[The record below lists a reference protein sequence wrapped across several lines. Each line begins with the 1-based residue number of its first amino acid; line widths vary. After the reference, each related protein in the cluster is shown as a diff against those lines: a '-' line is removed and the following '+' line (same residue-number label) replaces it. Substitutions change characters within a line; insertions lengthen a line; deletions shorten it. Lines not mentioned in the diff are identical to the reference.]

1 MKNSI
6 RKSLILLL
14 AGVMIICA
22 MAFTATFISRVKAEQ
37 PSLTITDGASIRVDG
52 ENNGMRFHASLNGEP
67 DQTAEYRMM
76 IFPSDYLSDYVSG
89 DYYDYLTN
97 YIADKN
103 DQFGTEVS
111 LIDLNCLPVQTQEGG
126 YEIRGSITD
135 VLYDNSSRDFS
146 AIAYVLKDGVR
157 EYTQPVT
164 RNLTEIAFAA
174 VSSGDYSQDEI
185 ILPVIEQY
193 VENGMKKAIGL
204 GEAEELPELFI
215 NTESTKLTISASEGS
230 KALNYNVISSSD
242 ELPELN
248 GFIYG
253 ESTDERIS
261 FENGTVTVTGSEA
274 FSGTLTLK
282 GVGVETK
289 EISVE
294 VVIEPEVIF
303 SIQETA
309 EVDNKKVVSVEET
322 VLYDN
327 TVQLTASLN
336 VDGQDIAQADAG
348 IVWAVT
354 EGQDVASVDSATGIV
369 TGLKEGTA
377 IITATYTD
385 RAGVNHTDTC
395 TVSVNGVVRYGT
407 HEWFNHDSIIATI
420 PSGSSLRYDNVSLTT
435 GETPLIRVQ
444 MIPEKLLENADS
456 YNFGVGNDPASPTAP
471 DTLAQ
476 RGLRMFYIT
485 VSDAEDASN
494 YVTIA
499 VRIYP
504 GDGFS
509 AIAGLANTGVRASTF
524 PAFTPGLG
532 TPNQYTDFY
541 GIFNGDPTNP
551 NCPFGISG
559 GYGGGGNFSF
569 YGGYLDEE
577 RYPNYE
583 NYMFGFSIE
592 GTSVYLYN
600 NGNRTLVWDLA
611 DTTSQAAL
619 ADSAWGGFTSDKVNI
634 SIRGD
639 HFEAG
644 YSEFTLAITELGG
657 AAVSETAV
665 TDMYYHTW
673 INDGTDLGLM

>member
-1 MKNSI
+1 MKKAKYLISLLLVLVISLGVFGCSKDDDPTIDLSEQSVNMNLFETRQLTVNTNISGTVEWSNSDDTVVNMTESSGGI
-6 RKSLILLL
+6 ELMAIKTGSATITASVGGYSKSCAVTVYPTDETILL
-14 AGVMIICA
+14 AVERTEIN
-22 MAFTATFISRVKAEQ
+22 FTVGETAEIQAQATFDGQSLAEAQISYTVAIAAPAGCIEVSETGQLTAVKTGTAQVKVKAEYFGN
-37 PSLTITDGASIRVDG
+37 PSN
-52 ENNGMRFHASLNGEP
+52 E
-67 DQTAEYRMM
+67 
-76 IFPSDYLSDYVSG
+76 
-89 DYYDYLTN
+89 
-97 YIADKN
+97 
-103 DQFGTEVS
+103 
-111 LIDLNCLPVQTQEGG
+111 
-126 YEIRGSITD
+126 
-135 VLYDNSSRDFS
+135 
-146 AIAYVLKDGVR
+146 
-157 EYTQPVT
+157 
-164 RNLTEIAFAA
+164 
-174 VSSGDYSQDEI
+174 
-185 ILPVIEQY
+185 
-193 VENGMKKAIGL
+193 
-204 GEAEELPELFI
+204 
-215 NTESTKLTISASEGS
+215 
-230 KALNYNVISSSD
+230 
-242 ELPELN
+242 
-248 GFIYG
+248 
-253 ESTDERIS
+253 
-261 FENGTVTVTGSEA
+261 VTVNVTAVPSEPTD
-274 FSGTLTLK
+274 S
-282 GVGVETK
+282 EP
-289 EISVE
+289 
-294 VVIEPEVIF
+294 PEVTF

-354 EGQDVASVDSATGIV
+354 EGQDVASVDSATGTV

-377 IITATYTD
+377 VITATYTD
-385 RAGVNHTDTC
+385 RAETEHTDTC
-395 TVSVNGVVRYGT
+395 TVTVNGVVRYGT
-407 HEWFNHDSIIATI
+407 HEWFEHDSIIATI

-471 DTLAQ
+471 DTETQ

-499 VRIYP
+499 IRVYP

-509 AIAGLANTGVRASTF
+509 MIAGSANVGARASTF

-541 GIFNGDPTNP
+541 GAFNGDATNP
-551 NCPFGISG
+551 NSPFGISG
-559 GYGGGGNFSF
+559 GYGTGGPFSF

-577 RYPNYE
+577 RYPDYE
-583 NYMFGFSIE
+583 KYMMGFSIE
-592 GTSVYLYN
+592 GTVVYMYN
-600 NGNRTLVWDLA
+600 NGVKSVVWDLA

-673 INDGTDLGLM
+673 INDGTALGLM